1 MELKSKKVLVAVVI
15 SVLIFG
21 IPIIINECYKHGGYI
36 TMWGA
41 ADILSYYGTIL
52 GAFIAIATLVTTII
66 FTRKQIQRE
75 TYLQNANE
83 HWSKIDEAF
92 VAILNNINPVKPVK
106 ATIDKGQGNVAE
118 AIAVFQNYQMFCQ
131 TATDELILYLNVS
144 DYLKVK
150 ELIAQITT
158 ASNQYFQIAEEE
170 VAMYYNLRSFL
181 GKNDAQRIMELEAQ
195 KPGSFS
201 VEQLAFCQKLLDDT
215 RELNCDLIAQNIKQ
229 LNQKMADAYESTHR
243 PLLQLKRTTFEQ
255 IDNEVQ
261 KEADSILH
269 FWRK

>member
-1 MELKSKKVLVAVVI
+1 
-15 SVLIFG
+15 
-21 IPIIINECYKHGGYI
+21 
-36 TMWGA
+36 
-41 ADILSYYGTIL
+41 
-52 GAFIAIATLVTTII
+52 
-66 FTRKQIQRE
+66 
-75 TYLQNANE
+75 
-83 HWSKIDEAF
+83 
-92 VAILNNINPVKPVK
+92 
-106 ATIDKGQGNVAE
+106 
-118 AIAVFQNYQMFCQ
+118 
-131 TATDELILYLNVS
+131 
-144 DYLKVK
+144 
-150 ELIAQITT
+150 
-158 ASNQYFQIAEEE
+158 
-170 VAMYYNLRSFL
+170 MYYNLRSFL

-201 VEQLAFCQKLLDDT
+201 AEQLAFCQKLLDDT

>member
-1 MELKSKKVLVAVVI
+1 M
-15 SVLIFG
+15 
-21 IPIIINECYKHGGYI
+21 
-36 TMWGA
+36 
-41 ADILSYYGTIL
+41 
-52 GAFIAIATLVTTII
+52 
-66 FTRKQIQRE
+66 
-75 TYLQNANE
+75 
-83 HWSKIDEAF
+83 
-92 VAILNNINPVKPVK
+92 KPVK

-201 VEQLAFCQKLLDDT
+201 AEQLAFCQKLLDDT